1 VIYTLDTNAMIDIVN
16 SRRGVRERYDEAV
29 RAGGEI
35 VASSLASHEL
45 IYGALI
51 SPRPDEHLRRAE
63 RLLVDVKIVP
73 IEQEDG
79 LAAAELR
86 RELRLQGR
94 PIGGYDLIIAG
105 QAMARGWTVVSNN
118 LSEYERVPKL
128 KVVDWVDPA
137 PA

>member
-1 VIYTLDTNAMIDIVN
+1 MIYTLDTNAMIDIAN
-16 SRRGVRERYDEAV
+16 GRRGVRERYDEAV

-35 VASSLASHEL
+35 VASPLASHEL

-51 SPRPDEHLRRAE
+51 SRRPDEHLRRAQK
-63 RLLVDVKIVP
+63 LLADLKIVP
-73 IEQEDG
+73 IEHEDG
-79 LAAAELR
+79 LAAAEIR

-105 QAMARGWTVVSNN
+105 QAVTRGWTVVSHN

-137 PA
+137 LA